1 MINNARINSGH
12 IDQPCDDFR
21 RIQVEVIAIA
31 DWKFEG
37 GKDGVNSSMLRRV
50 SAGSPYKV

>member
-12 IDQPCDDFR
+12 IAQQCDDFR

-31 DWKFEG
+31 DRKFEG
-37 GKDGVNSSMLRRV
+37 GKYGVNSLMLRRV
-50 SAGSPYKV
+50 SADSPNKV

>member
-12 IDQPCDDFR
+12 IAQQCDDFR

-31 DWKFEG
+31 DRKFEG
-37 GKDGVNSSMLRRV
+37 GKVWREQLDAAASV
-50 SAGSPYKV
+50 SGLAK